1 MLSRFRS
8 ITLVWINA
16 NQEAVVDVKENVE
29 VLLQSTSF
37 GLGRAKVCVPLL
49 PDISLGQ

>member
-16 NQEAVVDVKENVE
+16 NQEAVVDVEENVE
-29 VLLQSTSF
+29 VLLQSTDF
-37 GLGRAKVCVPLL
+37 GLDRDKVCVPLL
-49 PDISLGQ
+49 SDISHGQ